1 MNYSKGR
8 LDGLFFY
15 FVKKL
20 TLPLKV
26 AIAGLFN
33 SFDGYPETEITCII
47 NRVHQ
52 CAFLVS

>member
-1 MNYSKGR
+1 MVSF
-8 LDGLFFY
+8 LFCQKID
-15 FVKKL
+15 VALKL
-20 TLPLKV
+20 KF

-52 CAFLVS
+52 CALLVS

>member
-1 MNYSKGR
+1 MVSF
-8 LDGLFFY
+8 LFCQEID
-15 FVKKL
+15 VA
-20 TLPLKV
+20 PLKLKF

-52 CAFLVS
+52 CALLVS